1 MGFPHHDQENPAG
14 HMDILIERIKAEGTY
29 IGNGIIKVD
38 GFVNH
43 QIDPALT
50 TAIGAEF
57 ARRFAEVGVNTVTR
71 VVTAEVSGI
80 APALA
85 TAQALGV
92 PMVYA
97 RKHRPITMPNGF
109 YLAEAP
115 SHTKGGI
122 VQLMI
127 SPEYLVATDRVLLI
141 DDFLATGLTIGAIVD
156 LIRQSGATL
165 CGIGCVIEK
174 IFEGGRDY
182 LGDLGVPIIS
192 LAKIDLDRGSFT
204 VF

>member
-1 MGFPHHDQENPAG
+1 MKA
-14 HMDILIERIKAEGTY
+14 LIDRIKSEGTY
-29 IGNGIIKVD
+29 LGGGILKVD

-50 TAIGAEF
+50 MAIGSEFVARF
-57 ARRFAEVGVNTVTR
+57 ARAGVDAVTK

-97 RKHRPITMPNGF
+97 RKHRPITMPDGF
-109 YLAEAP
+109 FLAEAP
-115 SHTKGGI
+115 SHTKGG
-122 VQLMI
+122 VVRLMI
-127 SPEYLVATDRVLLI
+127 SPEYLSAEDRVLLI
-141 DDFLATGLTIGAIVD
+141 DDFLATGLTIGAIAA
-156 LIRQSGATL
+156 LIRQSRATL

-174 IFEGGRDY
+174 VFEGGRDY
-182 LGDLGVPIIS
+182 LADLDVPIIV
-192 LAKIDLDRGSFT
+192 LARVDLNGDSFT

>member
-1 MGFPHHDQENPAG
+1 MKA
-14 HMDILIERIKAEGTY
+14 LIDRIKAEGTY
-29 IGNGIIKVD
+29 IGSGIIKVD
-38 GFVNH
+38 SFVNH
-43 QIDPALT
+43 QIDPTLT
-50 TAIGAEF
+50 MAIGAEF
-57 ARRFAEVGVNTVTR
+57 ANRFRQAGVDSVTK

-97 RKHRPITMPNGF
+97 RKHRPITMPDGF
-109 YLAEAP
+109 FLAEAP
-115 SHTKGGI
+115 SHTKGGV

-127 SPEYLVATDRVLLI
+127 SPEYLVASDRVLLI
-141 DDFLATGLTIGAIVD
+141 DDFLATGLTIGAIAE
-156 LIRQSGATL
+156 LIRQSRATL

-174 IFEGGRDY
+174 IFEGGRAH
-182 LGDLGVPIIS
+182 LADLDVPIIT
-192 LAKIDLDRGSFT
+192 LAKIDLNGDSFD

>member
-1 MGFPHHDQENPAG
+1 MKA
-14 HMDILIERIKAEGTY
+14 LVERIRAEAVHLGD
-29 IGNGIIKVD
+29 GIIKVD

-43 QIDPALT
+43 QIDPVLT
-50 TAIGAEF
+50 SAIGRAFSQQF
-57 ARRFAEVGVNTVTR
+57 AGAGVSDVTK

-92 PMVYA
+92 PLVYA
-97 RKHRPITMPNGF
+97 RKHRPITMPDGF

-115 SHTKGGI
+115 SHTKGGT
-122 VQLMI
+122 VKLMV
-127 SPEYLVATDRVLLI
+127 SPEYLSQDDRVLLI
-141 DDFLATGLTIGAIVD
+141 DDFLARGHTIAALVQ

-174 IFEGGRDY
+174 VFERGRDR
-182 LGDLGVPIIS
+182 LADVDVPILS
-192 LAKIDLDRGSFT
+192 LAKIALDGDSI
-204 VF
+204 VAH

>member
-1 MGFPHHDQENPAG
+1 MKA
-14 HMDILIERIKAEGTY
+14 LIERIQAEGTY

-43 QIDPALT
+43 QIDPGLT
-50 TAIGAEF
+50 TAVGAEF
-57 ARRFAEVGVNTVTR
+57 ARQFRQSGVQDVTK

-97 RKHRPITMPNGF
+97 RKHRPITMPDGF

-115 SHTKGGI
+115 SHTKGGV
-122 VQLMI
+122 VQLMV
-127 SPEYLVATDRVLLI
+127 SPEYMRATDRVLLI
-141 DDFLATGLTIGAIVD
+141 DDFLASGFTIAAIVE
-156 LIRQSGATL
+156 LVQQSGATL

-174 IFEGGRDY
+174 VFEGGREHLSGLD
-182 LGDLGVPIIS
+182 VPIIS
-192 LAKIDLDRGSFT
+192 LAKIDLDGDSFT

>member
-1 MGFPHHDQENPAG
+1 MEA
-14 HMDILIERIKAEGTY
+14 LIERIQNEGTY

-43 QIDPALT
+43 QIDPILT
-50 TAIGAEF
+50 TAIGQEF
-57 ARRFAEVGVNTVTR
+57 VARFAAQGVDGVTK

-97 RKHRPITMPNGF
+97 RKHRPITMPEGF
-109 YLAEAP
+109 FLAEAP
-115 SHTKGGI
+115 SHTKGG
-122 VQLMI
+122 VVRLMI
-127 SPEYLVATDRVLLI
+127 SPEYLTAQDSVLLI
-141 DDFLATGLTIGAIVD
+141 DDFLATGLTIGAIVE
-156 LIRQSGATL
+156 LIEQSGAKL

-174 IFEGGRDY
+174 IFEGGREY
-182 LGDLGVPIIS
+182 LANLEVPILS
-192 LAKIDLDRGSFT
+192 LAKIDLAGDSFT

>member
-1 MGFPHHDQENPAG
+1 MKA
-14 HMDILIERIKAEGTY
+14 LIERIQSEGTY
-29 IGNGIIKVD
+29 IGKGIIKVD

-43 QIDPALT
+43 QIDPKLT
-50 TAIGAEF
+50 TSIGVEF
-57 ARRFAEVGVNTVTR
+57 VQQFRQAGVHDVTK

-80 APALA
+80 APALT
-85 TAQALGV
+85 TAQALRV

-109 YLAEAP
+109 FLAEAP

-122 VQLMI
+122 VQLMV
-127 SPEYLVATDRVLLI
+127 SPEYLDAKDRVLLI
-141 DDFLATGLTIGAIVD
+141 DDFLASGLTIAAIVD
-156 LIRQSGATL
+156 VVQQSGATL

-174 IFEGGRDY
+174 VFEGGREH
-182 LGDLGVPIIS
+182 LSNLNVPVIS
-192 LAKIDLDRGSFT
+192 LAKIDLDGDSFI

>member
-1 MGFPHHDQENPAG
+1 MRA
-14 HMDILIERIKAEGTY
+14 LIERIRTEGTY

-38 GFVNH
+38 SFVNH

-50 TAIGAEF
+50 MAIGVEF
-57 ARRFAEVGVNTVTR
+57 AARFAAAGVGAVTK

-85 TAQALGV
+85 TAQALNV

-127 SPEYLVATDRVLLI
+127 SPEYLLPTDRVLLI
-141 DDFLATGLTIGAIVD
+141 DDFLATGLTIGAIAA
-156 LIRQSGATL
+156 LIQQSGATL

-174 IFEGGRDY
+174 VFEGGRTCLSALD
-182 LGDLGVPIIS
+182 VPIIT
-192 LAKIDLDRGSFT
+192 LAKIDLDGDSF
-204 VF
+204 VVC